1 VVLFENKLNMNTMN
15 ILTKLT
21 LIISIL
27 LMVPSCAVN
36 PVTGERQLMLMS
48 EAQEIAMGEQ
58 YDPQV
63 IATFGQYEDEQLMRL
78 IQAKGDEM
86 GKISHRPNLQY
97 HFRILDT
104 PVVNAFAVPGGYI
117 YFTRGILAQFN
128 NEAELMGVLGH
139 EMGHIT
145 ARHTVS
151 QQSKQ
156 QLGQLLLI
164 GGMIASEDFSEFA
177 GYAMQGMQ
185 LLFLKFSRDN
195 EREADRLGVEYTSRI
210 NYDGQKMADFFN
222 VLNKMQMESS
232 QGGIPTFLS
241 THPDPGDRYNTVT
254 QLASQWK
261 DSLGYSDWQVNEDSY
276 LQMID
281 GLVYGEDPRQGY
293 VDRNAFYHPEMKF
306 QFPVPAGWQLENSPL
321 QVQMAPKEGNAMMV
335 FSMARQDN
343 LDEAAE
349 TTLGDLELNV
359 LDSERTTVNGMPAI
373 SAVSEQTSQNQQ
385 TGEQQTIKVLSYF
398 IGYNDAIYVFHG
410 MSTGPDFNSWFRTFE
425 STMMNFNRLTDPAK
439 LNVQP
444 KRINV
449 RRVQRASTL
458 AQALDSFGVP
468 QSQMDDLA
476 LLNNMEL
483 TDRVQAG
490 KLLKTIVE

>member
-1 VVLFENKLNMNTMN
+1 MKTIN

-27 LMVPSCAVN
+27 LMVPSCAIN

-78 IQAKGDEM
+78 IQTKGNEM
-86 GKISHRPNLQY
+86 GKISHRSNLQY

-104 PVVNAFAVPGGYI
+104 SVVNAFAVPGGYI
-117 YFTRGILAQFN
+117 YFTRGILAHFN

-164 GGMIASEDFSEFA
+164 GGMIASEDFREFA

-195 EREADRLGVEYTSRI
+195 EREADLLGVEYTSRI
-210 NYDGQKMADFFN
+210 SYDGQKMADFFN

-241 THPDPGDRYNTVT
+241 THPDPGDRYTTVT

-261 DSLGYSDWQVNEDSY
+261 DSLGYNEWIVNEDSY

-281 GLVYGEDPRQGY
+281 GMVYGEDPRQGY
-293 VDRNAFYHPEMKF
+293 VDGNAFYHPEMKF
-306 QFPVPAGWQLENSPL
+306 QFPVPASWQLENSPL

-335 FSMARQDN
+335 FSLARQDN

-359 LDSERTTVNGMPAI
+359 LDSEKTTVNGMPAI

-398 IGYNDAIYVFHG
+398 IDYNDAIYVFHG
-410 MSTGPDFNSWFRTFE
+410 VSTGPDFNSWLRTFE

-439 LNVQP
+439 LNEQP

-449 RRVQRASTL
+449 RRVQQTSTL

-468 QSQMDDLA
+468 QSQMDELA